1 MRILLLTGLFVI
13 LFINVFSQSVEEL
26 KKKKQDAERLIQLFA
41 KIPEAEQDRILGI
54 VEGVALI
61 TNRFNGDDDGKKK
74 TA

>member
-1 MRILLLTGLFVI
+1 MD
-13 LFINVFSQSVEEL
+13 EM

-61 TNRFNGDDDGKKK
+61 TNRFNGDDDGRKK

>member
-1 MRILLLTGLFVI
+1 MD
-13 LFINVFSQSVEEL
+13 EM

-41 KIPEAEQDRILGI
+41 KIPETEQDRILGI

-61 TNRFNGDDDGKKK
+61 TNRFDDGDDSGKKK